1 MPEKFE
7 GGIPPQEQKSD
18 EEIHRSKKELY
29 EISNKYMEQ
38 LQEYAD
44 DEQVVASMG
53 TIGTSVLLEASK
65 LRQLIHD
72 NSIDAMNS
80 VGMGNNP
87 EEARAKLWNGNLII
101 LSPEKSR
108 EFLSGIQQLLETKP
122 ELEKFLKES
131 GEEE

>member
-18 EEIHRSKKELY
+18 EEIRRNKQELY

-44 DEQVVASMG
+44 AEQVVASMG

-87 EEARAKLWNGNLII
+87 EEARTKLWNGNLII

-108 EFLSGIQQLLETKP
+108 EFLSGVQQLLETKP